1 MLLLLSAPFDP
12 AAVSPRLPIRA
23 FARTGAAATLVV
35 AAGTGAEAL
44 GVVPAGLGRALAMG
58 AVHAGLIGLGWVLAT
73 GGAPGGPGPVVRLGV
88 ATTLVTVAARL
99 TPWGAV
105 AFGLIPLLLL
115 IEAHR
120 VPALRALGIGGCR
133 PIRAVA
139 GLAAG
144 AFLGAH
150 VLITASLTFGHR
162 VHIGSLAAYASAL
175 GYDVGANVLSAEW
188 LFRGAVFSWGWRR
201 FTFWP
206 AALVSTALAVLRYL
220 LDPALPHAAE
230 ARVGAIFYLGLV
242 GMVACALRAW
252 SGSLLPGYL
261 AGVAFFAAYRTLA
274 P

>member
-1 MLLLLSAPFDP
+1 M
-12 AAVSPRLPIRA
+12 RA
-23 FARTGAAATLVV
+23 LGRTGAATTLVV
-35 AAGTGAEAL
+35 AVGAAAEML
-44 GVVPAGLGRALAMG
+44 GVVPGGLGHALAMG

-73 GGAPGGPGPVVRLGV
+73 DGAAGRSGPLTRLGV
-88 ATTLVTVAARL
+88 ATTLAAVAAHL
-99 TPWGAV
+99 APWGPV

-133 PIRAVA
+133 PKHAVA

-162 VHIGSLAAYASAL
+162 VHVASLAAYAGAL
-175 GYDVGANVLSAEW
+175 AYDMGANVLSAEW
-188 LFRGAVFSWGWRR
+188 LFRGAVLTWGWRR
-201 FTFWP
+201 FAFWP
-206 AALVSTALAVLRYL
+206 AALVSTALALVRYL
-220 LDPALPHAAE
+220 LDPALPHVAE
-230 ARVGAIFYLGLV
+230 ARVGAVFYLGLV
-242 GMVACALRAW
+242 GLVACALRAW

-261 AGVAFFAAYRTLA
+261 AGLVFFAAYRTLA

>member
-1 MLLLLSAPFDP
+1 MLLLSAPFDP
-12 AAVSPRLPIRA
+12 AAAAPRLPVRA
-23 FARTGAAATLVV
+23 FAWTGAAATLAV
-35 AAGTGAEAL
+35 GTGAAVEAL
-44 GVVPAGLGRALAMG
+44 GAGPPGLGRALAMG

-73 GGAPGGPGPVVRLGV
+73 SGAPGWPGPVARLGV
-88 ATTLVTVAARL
+88 AMTLVMVAARL
-99 TPWGAV
+99 SPWGGI
-105 AFGLIPLLLL
+105 AFGLMPLLLL

-133 PIRAVA
+133 PRHAGA

-162 VHIGSLAAYASAL
+162 VHIGSLAAYAGAL
-175 GYDVGANVLSAEW
+175 GYDAGANVLSAEW

-206 AALVSTALAVLRYL
+206 AALVSTALAVMRYL
-220 LDPALPHAAE
+220 LDPALPHVAE
-230 ARVGAIFYLGLV
+230 ARVGAVFYLGLV
-242 GMVACALRAW
+242 GLVACALRAW
-252 SGSLLPGYL
+252 SGSLLPSYL
-261 AGVAFFAAYRTLA
+261 ASLAFFAAYRTLA

>member
-1 MLLLLSAPFDP
+1 MRLLSAPFDR
-12 AAVSPRLPIRA
+12 AAVSPLFPMRA
-23 FARTGAAATLVV
+23 LGRTGAAATLVV
-35 AAGTGAEAL
+35 AVGAAAELL
-44 GVVPAGLGRALAMG
+44 GVVPVGVGHALAMG

-73 GGAPGGPGPVVRLGV
+73 DGAPGWAGPVTRLGV
-88 ATTLVTVAARL
+88 ATTLAAVAARL
-99 TPWGAV
+99 APWGPV

-133 PIRAVA
+133 PKHAVA
-139 GLAAG
+139 GLTAG

-162 VHIGSLAAYASAL
+162 VHVGSLAAYAGAL
-175 GYDVGANVLSAEW
+175 GYDIGANVLSAEW
-188 LFRGAVFSWGWRR
+188 LFRGAIFTWGWRR

-206 AALVSTALAVLRYL
+206 AALVSTALALLRYL
-220 LDPALPHAAE
+220 LDPALPHVAE

-242 GMVACALRAW
+242 GLVACALRAW

-261 AGVAFFAAYRTLA
+261 AGLVFFAAYRTLA

>member
-1 MLLLLSAPFDP
+1 MRLLSAPFDR
-12 AAVSPRLPIRA
+12 AAVSPRFPMRA
-23 FARTGAAATLVV
+23 LGRTGAAVTLVV
-35 AAGTGAEAL
+35 AVGAAAEML
-44 GVVPAGLGRALAMG
+44 GVEPVGLGHALAMG

-73 GGAPGGPGPVVRLGV
+73 DGAPGWAGPVTRLGV
-88 ATTLVTVAARL
+88 ATTLAAVVARL
-99 TPWGAV
+99 APWGLV

-133 PIRAVA
+133 PKHAMA
-139 GLAAG
+139 GLTAG

-162 VHIGSLAAYASAL
+162 VHVGSLAAYAGAL
-175 GYDVGANVLSAEW
+175 GYDIGANVLSAEW
-188 LFRGAVFSWGWRR
+188 LFRGAVFTWGWRR
-201 FTFWP
+201 FTFWS
-206 AALVSTALAVLRYL
+206 AALVSTALALLRYL
-220 LDPALPHAAE
+220 LDPALPHVAE

-242 GMVACALRAW
+242 GLVACALRAW

-261 AGVAFFAAYRTLA
+261 AGLVFFAAYRTLA